1 MTTIDHTANTFLNES
16 MLSPDAVQNPSDENR
31 VAVEN
36 LFDNTPIID
45 SKMEKA
51 AEADIKLAEQRIR
64 YLRNKLQQA
73 EKEKDEQKASVTVL
87 KTRFSLE
94 KESLSGKVRQNV
106 GQFLGDDPIAATEAA
121 MITKLSSLA
130 LVDSKISELYK
141 ELETT
146 QSKTFQ
152 SKDIIQELKIIE
164 VRKEL
169 EDSRNES
176 LEITKTIDGLKEKIR
191 LEDKNRLQDEEA
203 AALAIATIENET
215 VSKIA
220 LIKEAKDKELKEL
233 GDKLELAESIF
244 RKQNK
249 ALSDTEKL
257 IERYERER
265 GSVTK
270 IAKLGL
276 NVAGERTKETI
287 KTASRRGRSL
297 ARRMASPRR
306 SLSRGLSS
314 SFSSARRQKDISD
327 KTSESKNEDK
337 QQEQRESLDLTQ
349 ENKSVE
355 RDTFGDFKTD
365 FVGQEMEK
373 KNTGSNGEGNVIG
386 NNV

>member
-1 MTTIDHTANTFLNES
+1 MTSIDHTANAFPNES
-16 MLSPDAVQNPSDENR
+16 VSLSDIVQNPSDENR
-31 VAVEN
+31 EALEN
-36 LFDNTPIID
+36 LFDNAPIID

-106 GQFLGDDPIAATEAA
+106 GQLLGDDPIAATEAA
-121 MITKLSSLA
+121 MVTKLSSLA
-130 LVDSKISELYK
+130 LVDSKITELYK

-164 VRKEL
+164 LRKEL
-169 EDSRNES
+169 EDSKSEA
-176 LEITKTIDGLKEKIR
+176 LVITKTIDDLKEKIR
-191 LEDKNRLQDEEA
+191 LEEKNRLQDEVA
-203 AALAIATIENET
+203 AALAIATIEKET

-276 NVAGERTKETI
+276 NVAGEQTKETI
-287 KTASRRGRSL
+287 KSVSRRGRSL

-314 SFSSARRQKDISD
+314 SFSSARRQKDPSD

-337 QQEQRESLDLTQ
+337 QQEERENLNLVL
-349 ENKSVE
+349 ENGNEK

-365 FVGQEMEK
+365 FVGQETEK
-373 KNTGSNGEGNVIG
+373 KVPDQMMKETL
-386 NNV
+386 